1 MSSKLI
7 IESGSTKTKWVLL
20 INDQEVNKIVTT
32 GMNPTVMSRD
42 ALYEAIEQGYIE
54 LNYRDTIDNIYFY
67 VAGLDS
73 ELSRKKLVQTFNDIF
88 STNDLHIESDMLGAC
103 HAMSGDEPGFVAILG
118 TGSNCTYYDG
128 KHMHKHIPSLGYMIS
143 DEGSGNQIG
152 KRVLRAYFYG
162 LMSPELKKK
171 FEKEYPLNKEIV
183 LKNLYEEPMP
193 NQYMARFA
201 PFAIDNMDDPS
212 MRQEVYDELDHFVK
226 MNLLTADNAKEYPI
240 HFVGS
245 IAKYSRPILEEV
257 LEKYGLK
264 LGNISDNPTKFLID
278 YYKNK

>member
-7 IESGSTKTKWVLL
+7 IESGSTKTKWVL
-20 INDQEVNKIVTT
+20 IVDDEVVSKIVST

-42 ALYEAIEQGYIE
+42 DLYQAIEQGYIE
-54 LNYRDTIDNIYFY
+54 LNYRDNIDHIYFY

-88 STNDLHIESDMLGAC
+88 ATSDLHIESDMLGAC
-103 HAMSGDEPGFVAILG
+103 HAMSGDQPGFVAILG

-128 KHMHKHIPSLGYMIS
+128 KEMHKHIPSLGYMIS

-162 LMSPELKKK
+162 LMSPELKAK
-171 FEKEYPLNKEIV
+171 FEKEYPINKEIV
-183 LKNLYEEPMP
+183 LKHLYEEPMP
-193 NQYMARFA
+193 NQYMAKFA
-201 PFAIDNMDDPS
+201 PFAIDNMEDPE
-212 MRQEVYDELDHFVK
+212 MRREVYEELDHFVK
-226 MNLLTADNAKEYPI
+226 MNLLTAEHSEDYPI

-245 IAKYSRPILEEV
+245 IAKYSRPVLEEV
-257 LEKYGLK
+257 LNKYNLT
-264 LGNISDNPTKFLID
+264 LGNISDNPTKFLIE
-278 YYKNK
+278 YYQDK